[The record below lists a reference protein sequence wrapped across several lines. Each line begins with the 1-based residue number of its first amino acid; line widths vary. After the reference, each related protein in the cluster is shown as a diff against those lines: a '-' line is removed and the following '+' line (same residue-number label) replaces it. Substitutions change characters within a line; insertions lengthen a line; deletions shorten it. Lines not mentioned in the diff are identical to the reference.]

1 MNDDEKKQ
9 INSLLIKVGGGD
21 EQSLILLYKTVAQRL
36 FSIAMGLLR
45 NRQDAEDAVS
55 ETFVRIVRYAHG
67 FKRNDNG
74 YGWMATIARN
84 CAVDIL
90 KQRHDYAD
98 IDEVFGLAAAS
109 ADVDADLDIGAAMSS
124 LEPQEREIVL
134 LRYYG
139 DITVRDIAK
148 KIGLPKSTVM
158 YKLKQ
163 AEDKLRKILG
173 SPHL

>member
-1 MNDDEKKQ
+1 MNDDEKKL
-9 INSLLIKVGGGD
+9 INSLLVKVGEGD

-36 FSIAMGLLR
+36 FSIVMGLLG

-55 ETFVRIVRYAHG
+55 ETFVRIVKYAAG

-90 KQRHDYAD
+90 NSRHDFAD
-98 IDEVFGLAAAS
+98 IDDVFGLAAQS
-109 ADVDADLDIGAAMSS
+109 ADVDADIDLAAAMNS

-163 AEDKLRKILG
+163 AEDKLRKIFV
-173 SPHL
+173 S